1 MFLDASAI
9 IAIIA
14 LEDDAM
20 DLAERLAQ
28 ARAVWTSAVAVFE
41 ATAGLARIARTPAA
55 DALAVVERF
64 LDEAKAGIV
73 PIDGGTGRRAVTAFT
88 RFGKGHHPAAP
99 PVPAVAADGWRAAT
113 NKACAPKVRGGSR
126 CLKRSRLR
134 SGRRTAPRSCRPS
147 AAVASP

>member
-64 LDEAKAGIV
+64 LDEA
-73 PIDGGTGRRAVTAFT
+73 
-88 RFGKGHHPAAP
+88 
-99 PVPAVAADGWRAAT
+99 
-113 NKACAPKVRGGSR
+113 
-126 CLKRSRLR
+126 
-134 SGRRTAPRSCRPS
+134 
-147 AAVASP
+147 